1 MGWSHCRVGI
11 SAWDMLL
18 HGHTFVVP
26 NCNPDQS
33 VYDLCA
39 TCTHY
44 CPAFGVFFL
53 PCIYFLLRLHLL
65 MAKVISVAINCNHT
79 LIRIR
84 YERDGYLSRL
94 YCTCGC
100 VWKKNGCTSG
110 NSFNAVLL
118 LLAQTFMW
126 DLSVVESF
134 CFADRCCCYG
144 FEFDCGPLVLK
155 RIVVIFC
162 CCKYLSYDFIH
173 TPA

>member
-65 MAKVISVAINCNHT
+65 MAKVISVAINCNQYTDKDQVRTWRLFIKIVLHLWMCLKEKWMHIWEFLQRCTT
-79 LIRIR
+79 LVGPDFHVR
-84 YERDGYLSRL
+84 SV
-94 YCTCGC
+94 CGGIFLFC
-100 VWKKNGCTSG
+100 WSMLLLRVWIWLWSTGPETNCCH
-110 NSFNAVLL
+110 LL
-118 LLAQTFMW
+118 LL
-126 DLSVVESF
+126 
-134 CFADRCCCYG
+134 
-144 FEFDCGPLVLK
+144 
-155 RIVVIFC
+155 
-162 CCKYLSYDFIH
+162 
-173 TPA
+173 